1 MMPKSASMFYRQAE
15 LRRGFRGHGPL
26 LRGIA
31 RYLWERAL
39 PAKQA
44 LRCVRPNRGAAFA
57 ATDRSY
63 GGLLCPRRAR
73 LGLAAA
79 PRSPIRPL

>member
-15 LRRGFRGHGPL
+15 PRRGFRGHGPL

-39 PAKQA
+39 PAKGA
-44 LRCVRPNRGAAFA
+44 TRSGCSTAIPDRPPVIKFPFYANSEL
-57 ATDRSY
+57 DDE
-63 GGLLCPRRAR
+63 
-73 LGLAAA
+73 
-79 PRSPIRPL
+79 